1 MNKIKIFACSNESE
15 LIAKKICKDMHIE
28 LGNVTR
34 MKFKNDNNF
43 VQFNEPIRSSDIFLV
58 QTMNRPVN
66 ERVME
71 LLIMIDAAKRSS
83 AKSIT
88 VVLPYF
94 PYSRSDKKDQPRIP
108 ITAKLMANLLESAG
122 VNRVIT
128 CDLHNPA
135 IQSYFEIPC
144 DVVTCQHLLESYFE
158 KISHNKMVIV
168 ATDAGSSKKAYKYAK
183 FFDAD
188 IALVNKV
195 RLENTDNVSAKS
207 LIGNVKNRIAV
218 IFDDEIDTGGSIMA
232 AAKILEKNGASKIV
246 IGCTHG
252 VLSDGAIDKID
263 KSNIQELVIT
273 DTIPH
278 KEINSKKV
286 TVLQTSKIFAEA
298 IKRISEDDPDDS
310 IFER

>member
-15 LIAKKICKDMHIE
+15 LIAKKICKDIHIE

-144 DVVTCQHLLESYFE
+144 DVVTCQHLLESYFK
-158 KISHNKMVIV
+158 KINHNKMVIV

-218 IFDDEIDTGGSIMA
+218 IFDDEIDTGGSVMA

-246 IGCTHG
+246 IGCAHG

-263 KSNIQELVIT
+263 NSNIQELVIT